1 MKRLI
6 VELPDEEY
14 ENIITLTAVSLGRF
28 PYKGIVMYALN
39 AIRRAEIIDDKAADK
54 EATTKIDLVVRQLR
68 EEAEM
73 TLILGIFIG
82 ATIGYITAALMAA
95 PNYSE
100 IPTSSKDNL
109 AVEEGPEIN
118 EVLNKIRAEIGKSK
132 TEHEMQ
138 IAEKDIKAKL
148 LISDIYCDIVNIINK
163 NKRESEDKK

>member
-1 MKRLI
+1 MIKVL
-6 VELPDEEY
+6 L
-14 ENIITLTAVSLGRF
+14 LG
-28 PYKGIVMYALN
+28 L
-39 AIRRAEIIDDKAADK
+39 
-54 EATTKIDLVVRQLR
+54 
-68 EEAEM
+68 
-73 TLILGIFIG
+73 FIG

-163 NKRESEDKK
+163 NKAESEDKE